1 MSGIRKITVLFLLAA
16 ALPLAAQGGD
26 LSDFYYSYSNF
37 ADNSL
42 FSDPNTGRTI
52 FPTLLIP
59 VGGMY
64 EGMGTAYTAV
74 AKKASFMEAN
84 PAGSS
89 VLENTELTLQ
99 HNNWIA
105 DTSVEGVIYTM
116 RFQDLGIGLGGKFL
130 YLPFTAYNEWG
141 ERDARGYFSEM
152 VGTANISYNFFSS
165 YYFYGLAVG
174 ANMKFAYRNVP
185 DSLYQDQGVGSQS
198 ILTAMTDVGMLTRF
212 NFLKFYPSRN
222 RNFSLGAAV
231 KNIGLPSEGEPLPST
246 LTGGISYSPYR
257 PVLLAFDLNMPFAVN
272 LPPDKWENMYMAAGT
287 EVQVTDFFSIHSGF
301 THRGANPRITVGSG
315 ISIDTMNIIVN
326 YTLDMTT
333 QLSRPD
339 RFSIEANLNLGD
351 RGRSEKRRQVDELY
365 VSGLE
370 AYSEGKLVRAIG
382 YWEAALELDPTFQ
395 PAAKNIEVAERA
407 LNLRERMEEMNQ
419 VE

>member
-1 MSGIRKITVLFLLAA
+1 MKGIRKFTVLFLLVA
-16 ALPLAAQGGD
+16 ALPSAAQGGD

-59 VGGMY
+59 IGGMY

-152 VGTANISYNFFSS
+152 VGTANISYNFLSS

-185 DSLYQDQGVGSQS
+185 ESLYQDQDVGSQS

-212 NFLKFYPSRN
+212 NFLKFYPSRE
-222 RNFSLGAAV
+222 RNFSVGAAV
-231 KNIGLPSEGEPLPST
+231 KNIGFPSEGEPLPST
-246 LTGGISYSPYR
+246 FTGGFSYSPYR
-257 PVLLAFDLNMPFAVN
+257 PILIAFDLNMPFALN
-272 LPPDKWENMYMAAGT
+272 LPADEWEKMYMAAGT

-301 THRGANPRITVGSG
+301 THRGANPRFTVGSG

-351 RGRSEKRRQVDELY
+351 RGRSDKRRRVDELY
-365 VSGLE
+365 ISGLE
-370 AYSEGKLVRAIG
+370 AYSKGKLVRAIA
-382 YWEAALELDPTFQ
+382 YWEAALEIAPTFQ
-395 PAAKNIEVAERA
+395 PAAKNIEVAERS
-407 LNLRERMEEMNQ
+407 LELRERMEEMNQ